1 MKIKDIL
8 KICGKNDSFAKKGLR
23 AFVVMRRTPFTGGA
37 EARLVAAGTLLT
49 DRKDGYDAQER
60 LGHSSMD
67 VGGGA

>member
-1 MKIKDIL
+1 M
-8 KICGKNDSFAKKGLR
+8 GSFSFLFVVVVVLGLR
-23 AFVVMRRTPFTGGA
+23 LFWSIHKQRFTGGA

>member
-1 MKIKDIL
+1 MFGVGVFL
-8 KICGKNDSFAKKGLR
+8 GLR
-23 AFVVMRRTPFTGGA
+23 LFSSIHKQRFTGGA
-37 EARLVAAGTLLT
+37 EARLAAAGTLLT